1 MPLGE
6 KNNTMSQHPVV
17 VVSLS
22 RSCVKLGVGEHSHCQ
37 FLHHPHAWIR
47 PLLAFVC
54 VCECMQ
60 ACICLSA
67 LCTLAQVLAG
77 VCRQCPVP
85 CGHLMGEFKRVGLC
99 LPARVL
105 NESNEAGTMVVY
117 RNQGRSRRS
126 VCVSEP

>member
-1 MPLGE
+1 MSLGE
-6 KNNTMSQHPVV
+6 KKNILLSQHPVV
-17 VVSLS
+17 VVLLS

-37 FLHHPHAWIR
+37 FLHHPHVWIR
-47 PLLAFVC
+47 PLLASVC
-54 VCECMQ
+54 VSACMR
-60 ACICLSA
+60 ACLSA
-67 LCTLAQVLAG
+67 LCTLTQVHAG

-85 CGHLMGEFKRVGLC
+85 CGHLIGEFKRVGLC

-126 VCVSEP
+126 VCQ